1 MALNVDTVYKTV
13 LLIMN
18 KEQRGYITP
27 DEFNKIA
34 TQVQLQIFENYFEDY
49 TQQLRVPQ
57 NTSEYSE
64 RLKELDNKISIFKT
78 EAYGGATTNDVRYF
92 APSGNTPGYFLP
104 PVVSSASMPT
114 SQSPQTQVYK
124 LGSVIYIPQV
134 GYEQECQRVQKND
147 FLRINKSPL
156 TRPDTSFP
164 QYLWENERITLYP
177 QTINNTNN
185 IKISYI
191 RKPLDVIWGYTQSG
205 NAYIYNPNTSV
216 WPELDGTEQ
225 VNFILKVLIY
235 MGIIVND
242 PLVIQAAAAESQKI
256 EVNAKS

>member
-18 KEQRGYITP
+18 KEQRGYVTP

-64 RLKELDNKISIFKT
+64 RLKELDNKISFFKT
-78 EAYGGATTNDVRYF
+78 TATGSALTYT
-92 APSGNTPGYFLP
+92 APAGTVPGYFQGP
-104 PVVSSASMPT
+104 TYTTSAMPAA
-114 SQSPQTQVYK
+114 QAPQTRVYK
-124 LGSVIYIPQV
+124 LGTVYYTPSV
-134 GYEQECQRVQKND
+134 GYDIECQRIQKND
-147 FLRINKSPL
+147 FLQINKSPL
-156 TRPDTSFP
+156 TRPTESFP
-164 QYLWENERITLYP
+164 QYLWEQERIIIYP
-177 QTINNTNN
+177 QAIDQVNN
-185 IKISYI
+185 ITISYI
-191 RKPLDVIWGYTQSG
+191 RRPLDVVWGYTQSN
-205 NAYIYNPNTSV
+205 NAYIYNASSST
-216 WPELDGTEQ
+216 WPELDATEQ
-225 VNFILKVLIY
+225 VNFILKILMY

-242 PLVIQAAAAESQKI
+242 PLIIQAAAQESQKI

>member
-18 KEQRGYITP
+18 KEQRGYVTP

-78 EAYGGATTNDVRYF
+78 EATGGQLTYT
-92 APSGNTPGYFLP
+92 APAGATPGYFQGPTFTSSALP
-104 PVVSSASMPT
+104 P
-114 SQSPQTQVYK
+114 SQSPQTSVYK
-124 LGSVIYIPQV
+124 LGTVIYIPEV
-134 GYEQECQRVQKND
+134 GYEIECQRLQKND
-147 FLRINKSPL
+147 FLQVNKSPL
-156 TRPDTSFP
+156 TRPTESFP
-164 QYLWENERITLYP
+164 QYLWERERIILQP
-177 QTINNTNN
+177 QSINDVNDV
-185 IKISYI
+185 KISYI
-191 RKPLDVIWGYTQSG
+191 RRPLDVNWGYTQSG
-205 NAYIYNPNTSV
+205 NAYIYNAANSV
-216 WPELDGTEQ
+216 WPELDATEQ
-225 VNFILKVLIY
+225 VNFILKVLMY
-235 MGIIVND
+235 MGIVIND
-242 PLVIQAAAAESQKI
+242 PLIIQAAAAESQKI

>member
-18 KEQRGYITP
+18 KEQRGYVTP

-78 EAYGGATTNDVRYF
+78 NATGAQLTYT
-92 APSGNTPGYFLP
+92 APVGTTPGYFQGP
-104 PVVSSASMPT
+104 TYTTSAMPS
-114 SQSPQTQVYK
+114 SQSPQTSIYKIGTVY
-124 LGSVIYIPQV
+124 YIPTT
-134 GYEQECQRVQKND
+134 GYDIECQRTQKND
-147 FLRINKSPL
+147 FLQINKSAL
-156 TRPDTSFP
+156 TRPTEAFP
-164 QYLWENERITLYP
+164 QYLWEQEKIIIYP
-177 QTINNTNN
+177 QTINNVNN
-185 IKISYI
+185 VSVSYI
-191 RKPLDVIWGYTQSG
+191 RRPYDVVWGYSQNS
-205 NAYIYNPNTSV
+205 NAYIYNAASST
-216 WPELDGTEQ
+216 WPELDSTEQ
-225 VNFILKVLIY
+225 VNFILKILMY

-242 PLVIQAAAAESQKI
+242 PLIIQAAAQESQKI

>member
-18 KEQRGYITP
+18 KEQRGYVTP

-78 EAYGGATTNDVRYF
+78 SATGGALTYT
-92 APSGNTPGYFLP
+92 APSGSTPGYFKGP
-104 PVVSSASMPT
+104 TYTSAVIPT
-114 SQSPQTQVYK
+114 AQSPQTLVYK
-124 LGSVIYIPQV
+124 LGTVYYAPTV
-134 GYEQECQRVQKND
+134 GYDIECQRVQKND
-147 FLRINKSPL
+147 FLQINKSPL
-156 TRPDTSFP
+156 TRPTESFP
-164 QYLWENERITLYP
+164 IYLWEEEKITIYP
-177 QTINNTNN
+177 QTINDVTD
-185 IKISYI
+185 ITISYI
-191 RKPLDVIWGYTQSG
+191 KKPQDVVWGYTQSG
-205 NAYIYNPNTSV
+205 NAYIYNAASSV
-216 WPELDGTEQ
+216 WPELDATEQ
-225 VNFILKVLIY
+225 VNFILKILMY
-235 MGIIVND
+235 MGIVIND
-242 PLVIQAAAAESQKI
+242 PLIVQAAAAESQKI

>member
-18 KEQRGYITP
+18 KEQRGYVTP

-78 EAYGGATTNDVRYF
+78 TATGGQLTYTASSPSYF
-92 APSGNTPGYFLP
+92 QGPTFTSSTMPPG
-104 PVVSSASMPT
+104 
-114 SQSPQTQVYK
+114 QSPQTSIYK
-124 LGSVIYIPQV
+124 LGTVIYKEMTE
-134 GYEQECQRVQKND
+134 YEVECQRVQKND
-147 FLRINKSPL
+147 FLQLNKSPL
-156 TRPDTSFP
+156 TRPTESFP
-164 QYLWENERITLYP
+164 HYLWENEIITIYP
-177 QTINNTNN
+177 QTINNVNDITL
-185 IKISYI
+185 SYI
-191 RKPLDVIWGYTQSG
+191 RRPLDVVWGYTQSG
-205 NAYIYNPNTSV
+205 NAYIYNAASSV
-216 WPELDGTEQ
+216 WPELDSTEQ
-225 VNFILKVLIY
+225 VSFILKILMY

-242 PLVIQAAAAESQKI
+242 PLIIQAAAQESQKM

>member
-18 KEQRGYITP
+18 KEQRGYVTP

-78 EAYGGATTNDVRYF
+78 TATGSNLTYV
-92 APSGNTPGYFLP
+92 APFSVTPGYFLGPTFTSSQMP
-104 PVVSSASMPT
+104 PG
-114 SQSPQTQVYK
+114 QDPQTSVYK
-124 LGSVIYIPQV
+124 LGTVYYSPTV
-134 GYEQECQRVQKND
+134 GYDIECQRIQKND
-147 FLRINKSPL
+147 FLQANKSPL
-156 TRPDTSFP
+156 TRPTESFP
-164 QYLWENERITLYP
+164 QYLWEQERITIYP
-177 QTINNTNN
+177 QSINDVDKIT
-185 IKISYI
+185 ISYI
-191 RKPLDVIWGYTQSG
+191 KKPQDVVWGYTQTG
-205 NAYIYNPNTSV
+205 NAYIYNATLSV
-216 WPELDGTEQ
+216 WPELDATEQ
-225 VNFILKVLIY
+225 VNFILKILLY
-235 MGIIVND
+235 MGIVVND
-242 PLVIQAAAAESQKI
+242 PMIIQAAAAESQKI

>member
-18 KEQRGYITP
+18 KEQRGYVTP

-78 EAYGGATTNDVRYF
+78 TATGSNLTYT
-92 APSGNTPGYFLP
+92 APAGTSPGYFEGP
-104 PVVSSASMPT
+104 TYTSSSIPT
-114 SQSPQTQVYK
+114 AQSPQTLVYK
-124 LGSVIYIPQV
+124 LGTVYYIPTI
-134 GYEQECQRVQKND
+134 GYNVECQRIQQND
-147 FLRINKSPL
+147 FLQINKSPL
-156 TRPDTSFP
+156 TRPTKSFP
-164 QYLWENERITLYP
+164 QYLWEDEKIILYP
-177 QTINNTNN
+177 QTIADVNKVT
-185 IKISYI
+185 ISYI
-191 RKPLDVIWGYTQSG
+191 KKPQDVIWGYTQTG
-205 NAYIYNPNTSV
+205 NAYIYDASNSV
-216 WPELDGTEQ
+216 WPELDSTEQ
-225 VNFILKVLIY
+225 VNFILKILMY
-235 MGIIVND
+235 MGIIIND
-242 PLVIQAAAAESQKI
+242 PLIVQAAAAESQKI

>member
-18 KEQRGYITP
+18 KEQRGYVTP

-78 EAYGGATTNDVRYF
+78 TATGTQLTYT
-92 APSGNTPGYFLP
+92 APVDSIPGYFQGP
-104 PVVSSASMPT
+104 TFTSSAMPLG
-114 SQSPQTQVYK
+114 QSPQTSVYK
-124 LGSVIYIPQV
+124 LGTVYYSPTT
-134 GYEQECQRVQKND
+134 GYDIECQRIQKND
-147 FLRINKSPL
+147 FLQINKSPL
-156 TRPDTSFP
+156 TRPTESFP
-164 QYLWENERITLYP
+164 QYLWEQERIIIYP
-177 QTINNTNN
+177 QSINQVNTIT
-185 IKISYI
+185 ISYI
-191 RKPLDVIWGYTQSG
+191 RKPLDVVWGYTQSG
-205 NAYIYNPNTSV
+205 NAYIYNATLSV
-216 WPELDGTEQ
+216 WPELDQTEQ
-225 VNFILKVLIY
+225 VNFILKILMY
-235 MGIIVND
+235 MGIVVND
-242 PLVIQAAAAESQKI
+242 PMIIQAAAAESQKI

>member
-18 KEQRGYITP
+18 KEQRGYVTP

-78 EAYGGATTNDVRYF
+78 TATGAQLTYT
-92 APSGNTPGYFLP
+92 AGSPGYFQGP
-104 PVVSSASMPT
+104 TFTSSAMPP
-114 SQSPQTQVYK
+114 SQSPQTNIYK
-124 LGSVIYIPQV
+124 LGTVIYKADTA
-134 GYEQECQRVQKND
+134 YEVECQRAQKND
-147 FLRINKSPL
+147 FLLFNKSPL
-156 TRPDTSFP
+156 TRPTEAFP
-164 QYLWENERITLYP
+164 QYLWEQERITIYP
-177 QTINNTNN
+177 TSINNVNDITL
-185 IKISYI
+185 SYI
-191 RKPLDVIWGYTQSG
+191 RRPLDVVWGYTQSG
-205 NAYIYNPNTSV
+205 NAYLYDANSSI
-216 WPELDGTEQ
+216 WPEIDATEQ
-225 VNFILKVLIY
+225 VNFILKILMY

-242 PLVIQAAAAESQKI
+242 PLIIQAAAAESQKI

>member
-18 KEQRGYITP
+18 KEQRGYVTP

-49 TQQLRVPQ
+49 TQQLRTPQ

-78 EAYGGATTNDVRYF
+78 DGGVTYT
-92 APSGNTPGYFLP
+92 APVGTTPGYFQGPTYTSSNLP
-104 PVVSSASMPT
+104 PT
-114 SQSPQTQVYK
+114 QSPQTLIYK
-124 LGSVIYIPQV
+124 IGTILYKADTQ
-134 GYEQECQRVQKND
+134 YEVECQRIQRND
-147 FLRINKSPL
+147 FLQINKSPL
-156 TRPDTSFP
+156 TRPTVSFP
-164 QYLWENERITLYP
+164 QYLWENERIIIHP
-177 QTINNTNN
+177 QTINSVGDVRV
-185 IKISYI
+185 SYI
-191 RKPLDVIWGYTQSG
+191 KRPQDVIWGYTQSG
-205 NAYIYNPNTSV
+205 NAYIYNAASSI
-216 WPELDGTEQ
+216 WPELDSTEQ
-225 VNFILKVLIY
+225 VNFILKVLMY

-242 PLVIQAAAAESQKI
+242 PAIVNAAAQESQKI

>member
-49 TQQLRVPQ
+49 TQQLRTPQ

-78 EAYGGATTNDVRYF
+78 TGSVTYIAAID
-92 APSGNTPGYFLP
+92 ASLGYFIGP
-104 PVVSSASMPT
+104 TFTSSVMPVN
-114 SQSPQTQVYK
+114 QSPQTQVYK
-124 LGSVIYIPQV
+124 LGTVIYKDEI
-134 GYEQECQRVQKND
+134 ELQRIQRND
-147 FLRINKSPL
+147 FLEINKSPL
-156 TRPDTSFP
+156 TRPTTSFP
-164 QYLWENERITLYP
+164 IYLWENERIIVHP
-177 QTINNTNN
+177 QTITSVNDIN
-185 IKISYI
+185 ISYI
-191 RKPLDVIWGYTQSG
+191 RRPQDVVWSYTQNG
-205 NAYIYNPNTSV
+205 NAYIYNSVSSV
-216 WPELDGTEQ
+216 WPELDSTEQ
-225 VNFILKVLIY
+225 VNFILKVLMY
-235 MGIIVND
+235 MGIVVND
-242 PLVIQAAAAESQKI
+242 PLIIQAAAQESQKI

>member
-78 EAYGGATTNDVRYF
+78 TATGAQLTYVAANPAYFIGPATSN
-92 APSGNTPGYFLP
+92 PSTMPPGLL
-104 PVVSSASMPT
+104 
-114 SQSPQTQVYK
+114 QTDVYK
-124 LGSVIYIPQV
+124 LGTVYYTPEV
-134 GYEQECQRVQKND
+134 GYDIECQRIQKND
-147 FLRINKSPL
+147 FLQINKSPL
-156 TRPDTSFP
+156 TRPTESFP
-164 QYLWENERITLYP
+164 QYLWEQERIIIYP
-177 QTINNTNN
+177 QSINNVNKIT
-185 IKISYI
+185 ISYI
-191 RKPLDVIWGYTQSG
+191 RKPLNVVWGYTQSG
-205 NAYIYNPNTSV
+205 NAYIYNPGSST
-216 WPELDGTEQ
+216 WPELDATEQ
-225 VNFILKVLIY
+225 VNFILKILMY

-242 PLVIQAAAAESQKI
+242 PMIIQAAAAESQKI

>member
-18 KEQRGYITP
+18 KEQRGYVTP

-49 TQQLRVPQ
+49 TQQLRTPQ

-78 EAYGGATTNDVRYF
+78 EGPVTYVSPVGTTL
-92 APSGNTPGYFLP
+92 GYFQG
-104 PVVSSASMPT
+104 PT
-114 SQSPQTQVYK
+114 YTNGSIPAFQSPQTSVYK
-124 LGSVIYIPQV
+124 LGTVIYKNEI
-134 GYEQECQRVQKND
+134 ELQRIQRND
-147 FLRINKSPL
+147 FLEINKSPL
-156 TRPDTSFP
+156 TRPTTSFP
-164 QYLWENERITLYP
+164 AYLWENERITVYP
-177 QTINNTNN
+177 QTVTSVDD

-191 RKPLDVIWGYTQSG
+191 RRPLDVIWGFTQNN
-205 NAYIYNPNTSV
+205 NAYIYSPNASV
-216 WPELDGTEQ
+216 WPELDSTEQ
-225 VNFILKVLIY
+225 VNFILKVLMY
-235 MGIIVND
+235 MGIVVND
-242 PLVIQAAAAESQKI
+242 PLIIQAAAQESQKI

>member
-18 KEQRGYITP
+18 KEQRGYVTP

-78 EAYGGATTNDVRYF
+78 TATGAALTYT
-92 APSGNTPGYFLP
+92 APAGTTPGYFKGP
-104 PVVSSASMPT
+104 TYTSSSIP
-114 SQSPQTQVYK
+114 SGQSPQTAVYK
-124 LGSVIYIPQV
+124 LGTVYYAPSI
-134 GYEQECQRVQKND
+134 GYDIECQRIQKNN
-147 FLRINKSPL
+147 FLQINKSPL
-156 TRPDTSFP
+156 TRPTESFP
-164 QYLWENERITLYP
+164 QYLWEQERIIIYP
-177 QTINNTNN
+177 QTINDINDIT
-185 IKISYI
+185 ISYI

-205 NAYIYNPNTSV
+205 NAYIYNANSSV
-216 WPELDGTEQ
+216 WPELDATEQ
-225 VNFILKVLIY
+225 VNFILKILMY

-242 PLVIQAAAAESQKI
+242 PMIVQAAAAESQKI

>member
-18 KEQRGYITP
+18 KEQRGYVTP

-78 EAYGGATTNDVRYF
+78 NATGSDLTY
-92 APSGNTPGYFLP
+92 
-104 PVVSSASMPT
+104 VSSTPSYFQGPTISTSVMPPG
-114 SQSPQTQVYK
+114 QSPQTLIYKIGTVYY
-124 LGSVIYIPQV
+124 SPTV
-134 GYEQECQRVQKND
+134 GYDIECQRIQKND
-147 FLRINKSPL
+147 FLRANKSSL
-156 TRPDTSFP
+156 TRPTESFP
-164 QYLWENERITLYP
+164 QYLWEEEKIIIYP
-177 QTINNTNN
+177 QTINNVDN
-185 IKISYI
+185 ITVSYI
-191 RKPLDVIWGYTQSG
+191 KRPLDVVWGYTQSG
-205 NAYIYNPNTSV
+205 NAYIYDSNSST
-216 WPELDGTEQ
+216 WPELDSTEQ
-225 VNFILKVLIY
+225 VNYILKILMY
-235 MGIIVND
+235 MGIIIND
-242 PLVIQAAAAESQKI
+242 PMIIQAAAAESQKI

>member
-18 KEQRGYITP
+18 KEQRGYVTP

-78 EAYGGATTNDVRYF
+78 TATGSQLTYI
-92 APSGNTPGYFLP
+92 AGSPGYFQGPTFTSSVMP
-104 PVVSSASMPT
+104 PA
-114 SQSPQTQVYK
+114 QSPQTSIYK
-124 LGSVIYIPQV
+124 LGSVIYKASTQ
-134 GYEQECQRVQKND
+134 YEVECQRVQRND
-147 FLRINKSPL
+147 FLQLNKSPL
-156 TRPDTSFP
+156 TRPTESFP
-164 QYLWENERITLYP
+164 HYLWENERITIYP
-177 QTINNTNN
+177 QAINNINDVTL
-185 IKISYI
+185 SYI
-191 RKPLDVIWGYTQSG
+191 RRPQDIVWGYTQSG
-205 NAYIYNPNTSV
+205 NAYVYNASNST
-216 WPELDGTEQ
+216 WPELDSTEQ
-225 VNFILKVLIY
+225 VNFILKILMY

-242 PLVIQAAAAESQKI
+242 PLIIQAAAQESQKI

>member
-18 KEQRGYITP
+18 KEQRGYVTP

-78 EAYGGATTNDVRYF
+78 TATGAQLTYVAADPAYFTGPTTTN
-92 APSGNTPGYFLP
+92 PSIMPPGL
-104 PVVSSASMPT
+104 
-114 SQSPQTQVYK
+114 SQTDVYK
-124 LGSVIYIPQV
+124 LGTVYYTPSV
-134 GYEQECQRVQKND
+134 GYDIECQRIQKND
-147 FLRINKSPL
+147 FLQINKSPL
-156 TRPDTSFP
+156 TRPTESFP
-164 QYLWENERITLYP
+164 QYLWEEEKIIIYP
-177 QTINNTNN
+177 QTINQVNKVT
-185 IKISYI
+185 ISYI
-191 RKPLDVIWGYTQSG
+191 RRPQNVAWGYTQSG
-205 NAYIYNPNTSV
+205 NAYIYNPGSSS
-216 WPELDGTEQ
+216 WPELDSTEQ
-225 VNFILKVLIY
+225 VNFILKILMY
-235 MGIIVND
+235 MGIIIND
-242 PLVIQAAAAESQKI
+242 PLIIQAAAQESQKI

>member
-78 EAYGGATTNDVRYF
+78 EGPVTYIV
-92 APSGNTPGYFLP
+92 PSGITPGYFLGPTYTNGSLP
-104 PVVSSASMPT
+104 P
-114 SQSPQTQVYK
+114 SQNPQTQVYK
-124 LGSVIYIPQV
+124 LGTVIYKNEI
-134 GYEQECQRVQKND
+134 ELQRIQRND
-147 FLRINKSPL
+147 FLEINKSPL
-156 TRPDTSFP
+156 TRPTTSFP
-164 QYLWENERITLYP
+164 AYLWENQRIIVHP
-177 QTINNTNN
+177 QTISSVND

-191 RKPLDVIWGYTQSG
+191 RKPVDVIWGYTQSG
-205 NAYIYNPNTSV
+205 NAYIYNPGTSF
-216 WPELDGTEQ
+216 WPELDSTEQ

-235 MGIIVND
+235 MGIVVND
-242 PLVIQAAAAESQKI
+242 PLIIQAATQESQKI

>member
-49 TQQLRVPQ
+49 TQQLRTPQ

-78 EAYGGATTNDVRYF
+78 TGSVTYVPATDASV
-92 APSGNTPGYFLP
+92 GYFIGP
-104 PVVSSASMPT
+104 TFTSSVMPVN
-114 SQSPQTQVYK
+114 QSPQTQVYK
-124 LGSVIYIPQV
+124 LGTVIYKDEI
-134 GYEQECQRVQKND
+134 ELQRIQRND
-147 FLRINKSPL
+147 FLEINKSPL
-156 TRPDTSFP
+156 TRPTTSFP
-164 QYLWENERITLYP
+164 IYLWENERIIVYP
-177 QTINNTNN
+177 QTITSVDDIN
-185 IKISYI
+185 ISYI
-191 RKPLDVIWGYTQSG
+191 RRPQDVVWSYTQNG
-205 NAYIYNPNTSV
+205 NAYIYNSVSSV
-216 WPELDGTEQ
+216 WPELDSTEQ
-225 VNFILKVLIY
+225 VNFILKVLMY
-235 MGIIVND
+235 MGIVVND
-242 PLVIQAAAAESQKI
+242 PLIIHAAAQESQKI

>member
-18 KEQRGYITP
+18 KEQRGYVTP

-78 EAYGGATTNDVRYF
+78 EATGIQLTYTAPVGAT
-92 APSGNTPGYFLP
+92 PGFFQGPTFTSSVMP
-104 PVVSSASMPT
+104 PG
-114 SQSPQTQVYK
+114 QSPQTSIYKIGTVY
-124 LGSVIYIPQV
+124 YCPTV
-134 GYEQECQRVQKND
+134 GHDIECQRIQKND
-147 FLRINKSPL
+147 FLQINKSPL
-156 TRPDTSFP
+156 TRPTESFP
-164 QYLWENERITLYP
+164 QYLWEQERVIIYP
-177 QTINNTNN
+177 QTITERNNV
-185 IKISYI
+185 KISYI
-191 RKPLDVIWGYTQSG
+191 RRPLDVIWGYTQSN
-205 NAYIYNPNTSV
+205 NAYIYNASTSV
-216 WPELDGTEQ
+216 WPELDATEQ
-225 VNFILKVLIY
+225 VSFILKILMY

-242 PLVIQAAAAESQKI
+242 PLIIQAAAQESQKI

>member
-18 KEQRGYITP
+18 KEQRGYVTP

-78 EAYGGATTNDVRYF
+78 EATGAQLTYT
-92 APSGNTPGYFLP
+92 APAGTVPGYFKGPTYTTGALP
-104 PVVSSASMPT
+104 PA
-114 SQSPQTQVYK
+114 QSPQTLIYK
-124 LGSVIYIPQV
+124 IGTVIYIPEI
-134 GYEQECQRVQKND
+134 GYEIECQRLQKND
-147 FLRINKSPL
+147 FLQANKSSL
-156 TRPDTSFP
+156 TRPTASFP
-164 QYLWENERITLYP
+164 QYLWEDERIIIYP
-177 QTINNTNN
+177 QSINSINDV
-185 IKISYI
+185 KVSYI
-191 RKPLDVIWGYTQSG
+191 KRPLDVVWGYTQVG
-205 NAYIYNPNTSV
+205 NAYIYNAASSV
-216 WPELDGTEQ
+216 WPELDATEQ
-225 VNFILKVLIY
+225 VNFILKILIY
-235 MGIIVND
+235 MGIVVND

>member
-18 KEQRGYITP
+18 KEQRGYVTP

-78 EAYGGATTNDVRYF
+78 EATGSDLTYT
-92 APSGNTPGYFLP
+92 APAGVTPGFFRGPTYTTGALP
-104 PVVSSASMPT
+104 PA
-114 SQSPQTQVYK
+114 QSPQTLIYK
-124 LGSVIYIPQV
+124 IGTVIYIPEV
-134 GYEQECQRVQKND
+134 NYEVECQRLQKND
-147 FLRINKSPL
+147 FLQANKSPL
-156 TRPDTSFP
+156 TRPTESFP
-164 QYLWENERITLYP
+164 QYLWENERIIIYP
-177 QTINNTNN
+177 QSINDVNDV
-185 IKISYI
+185 KVSYI
-191 RKPLDVIWGYTQSG
+191 RRPLDIVWGYNQVG
-205 NAYIYNPNTSV
+205 NAYIYDAASSV
-216 WPELDGTEQ
+216 WPELDSTEQ
-225 VNFILKVLIY
+225 VNFILKVLMY
-235 MGIIVND
+235 MGVIVND
-242 PLVIQAAAAESQKI
+242 PLIIQAAAAESQKI

>member
-49 TQQLRVPQ
+49 TQQLRTPQ

-78 EAYGGATTNDVRYF
+78 TGLVTYVPATDASV
-92 APSGNTPGYFLP
+92 GYFIGP
-104 PVVSSASMPT
+104 TFTSSVMPVN
-114 SQSPQTQVYK
+114 QSPQTQVYK
-124 LGSVIYIPQV
+124 LGTVIYKDEI
-134 GYEQECQRVQKND
+134 ELQRIQRND
-147 FLRINKSPL
+147 FLEINKSPL
-156 TRPDTSFP
+156 TRPTTSFP
-164 QYLWENERITLYP
+164 IYLWENERIIVYP
-177 QTINNTNN
+177 QTITSVDDIN
-185 IKISYI
+185 ISYI
-191 RKPLDVIWGYTQSG
+191 RRPQDVVWSYTQNG
-205 NAYIYNPNTSV
+205 NAYIYNSVSSV
-216 WPELDGTEQ
+216 WPELDSTEQ
-225 VNFILKVLIY
+225 VNFILKVLMY

-242 PLVIQAAAAESQKI
+242 PAIVKAAAQESQKI

>member
-49 TQQLRVPQ
+49 TQQLRTPQ

-78 EAYGGATTNDVRYF
+78 TATGVQLTY
-92 APSGNTPGYFLP
+92 TPPTGTVSGYFQGP
-104 PVVSSASMPT
+104 TYTTPSMP
-114 SQSPQTQVYK
+114 SIQSPQTLVYK
-124 LGSVIYIPQV
+124 LGTVIYIPQT
-134 GYEQECQRVQKND
+134 GNQIECQRLQKND
-147 FLRINKSPL
+147 FLQVNKSPL
-156 TRPDTSFP
+156 TRPTPAFP
-164 QYLWENERITLYP
+164 QYLWENERIIIQP
-177 QTINNTNN
+177 QSINNVNN
-185 IKISYI
+185 VEISYI
-191 RKPLDVIWGYTQSG
+191 KRPLNVVWGYTQSN
-205 NAYIYNPNTSV
+205 NAYIYNPVSSI
-216 WPELDGTEQ
+216 WPELDSTEQ
-225 VNFILKVLIY
+225 VNFILKVLMY
-235 MGIIVND
+235 MGIVVND
-242 PLVIQAAAAESQKI
+242 PLIIQAATQESQKI

>member
-18 KEQRGYITP
+18 KEQRGYVTP

-78 EAYGGATTNDVRYF
+78 NATGAQLTYTAGSPSYF
-92 APSGNTPGYFLP
+92 QGPTFSTSVMPSGQN
-104 PVVSSASMPT
+104 
-114 SQSPQTQVYK
+114 PQTSIYK
-124 LGSVIYIPQV
+124 LGTVFYSPSA
-134 GYEQECQRVQKND
+134 GYDVECQRVQKND
-147 FLRINKSPL
+147 FLQLNKSQL
-156 TRPDTSFP
+156 TTPTKSFP
-164 QYLWENERITLYP
+164 CYLWENETIIIYP
-177 QTINNTNN
+177 QTINNVNDITL
-185 IKISYI
+185 SYI
-191 RKPLDVIWGYTQSG
+191 RKPLDVVWGYTQSG
-205 NAYIYNPNTSV
+205 NAYIYNALTSV
-216 WPELDGTEQ
+216 WPELDSTEQ
-225 VNFILKVLIY
+225 VNFILKILMY
-235 MGIIVND
+235 MGIVVND
-242 PLVIQAAAAESQKI
+242 PLIIQAAAAESQKI

>member
-49 TQQLRVPQ
+49 TQQLRTPQ

-78 EAYGGATTNDVRYF
+78 TGLVTYVAATDASV
-92 APSGNTPGYFLP
+92 GYFIGP
-104 PVVSSASMPT
+104 TFTSSVMPVN
-114 SQSPQTQVYK
+114 QSPQTQVYK
-124 LGSVIYIPQV
+124 LGTVIYKDEI
-134 GYEQECQRVQKND
+134 ELQRIQRNG
-147 FLRINKSPL
+147 FLEINKSPL
-156 TRPDTSFP
+156 TRPTTSFP
-164 QYLWENERITLYP
+164 IYLWENERIIVYP
-177 QTINNTNN
+177 QTITSVDDIN
-185 IKISYI
+185 ISYI
-191 RKPLDVIWGYTQSG
+191 RRPQDVVWSYTQNG
-205 NAYIYNPNTSV
+205 NAYIYNSVSSV
-216 WPELDGTEQ
+216 WPELDSTEQ
-225 VNFILKVLIY
+225 VNFILKVLMY
-235 MGIIVND
+235 MGIVVND
-242 PLVIQAAAAESQKI
+242 PLIIQAAAQESQKI

>member
-18 KEQRGYITP
+18 KEQRGYVTP

-78 EAYGGATTNDVRYF
+78 TANGTDLSYT
-92 APSGNTPGYFLP
+92 
-104 PVVSSASMPT
+104 SASGVNPAYFEGPTFTNSSMPPG
-114 SQSPQTQVYK
+114 QDPQTSVYK
-124 LGSVIYIPQV
+124 LGTVYYSPTV
-134 GYEQECQRVQKND
+134 GYDIECQRIQKND
-147 FLRINKSPL
+147 FLQINKSAL
-156 TRPDTSFP
+156 TRPTESFP
-164 QYLWENERITLYP
+164 QYLWEQERIIIYP
-177 QTINNTNN
+177 QTINDVNKVT
-185 IKISYI
+185 ISYI
-191 RKPLDVIWGYTQSG
+191 RKPLDVVWGYTQSG
-205 NAYIYNPNTSV
+205 NAYIYSSALST
-216 WPELDGTEQ
+216 WPELDATEQ
-225 VNFILKVLIY
+225 INFILKILMY
-235 MGIIVND
+235 MGIVVND
-242 PLVIQAAAAESQKI
+242 PMIIQAAAAESQKI

>member
-18 KEQRGYITP
+18 KEQRGYVTP

-78 EAYGGATTNDVRYF
+78 TATGGQLTYT
-92 APSGNTPGYFLP
+92 SGTPGYFKGP
-104 PVVSSASMPT
+104 TYTSSAIPSA
-114 SQSPQTQVYK
+114 QSPQTSVYK
-124 LGSVIYIPQV
+124 LGTVIYKAETA
-134 GYEQECQRVQKND
+134 YEIECQRVQKNE
-147 FLRINKSPL
+147 FLQLNKSPL
-156 TRPDTSFP
+156 TRPTESFP
-164 QYLWENERITLYP
+164 HYLWENERITIYP
-177 QTINNTNN
+177 QTITNVN
-185 IKISYI
+185 DITISYI
-191 RKPLDVIWGYTQSG
+191 RKPLDVVWGYTQSG
-205 NAYIYNPNTSV
+205 NAYLYDANSSV
-216 WPELDGTEQ
+216 WPELDATEQ
-225 VNFILKVLIY
+225 VNFILKVLMY
-235 MGIIVND
+235 MGIIIND
-242 PLVIQAAAAESQKI
+242 PLIVQAAAAESQKI